1 LQSLIKIIVCG
12 KERDTKKFL
21 LKVIIKVQIL
31 VVTRR
36 VLQEEN
42 TMTYRKMVNQERFT
56 IKTPMKEILEWT
68 QMSRQGQVN
77 R

>member
-1 LQSLIKIIVCG
+1 MRYEEL
-12 KERDTKKFL
+12 L
-21 LKVIIKVQIL
+21 LKVLIKVQIL

-36 VLQEEN
+36 SLQEKN

-56 IKTPMKEILEWT
+56 VKTPMKEILEWT